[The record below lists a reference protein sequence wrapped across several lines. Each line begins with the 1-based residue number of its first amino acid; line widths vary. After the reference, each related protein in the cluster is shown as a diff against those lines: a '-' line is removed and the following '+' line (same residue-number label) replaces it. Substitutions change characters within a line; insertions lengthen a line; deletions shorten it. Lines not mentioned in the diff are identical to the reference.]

1 MRHGETE
8 CVAEKSRL
16 RTQMDAL
23 PEDEKQRAHYKQSMV
38 PQYVDAVLSDKGVT
52 GSEQALTSLEG
63 LNFSNIILVSP
74 LRRTI
79 QTACHLLK
87 DHPRKKD
94 FTLKLEPMARELMT
108 YSNVML
114 CSGSYL

>member
-8 CVAEKSRL
+8 CVAEKDRL
-16 RTQMDAL
+16 RTQFDAL
-23 PEDEKQRAHYKQSMV
+23 SEDEKQHAHYKQAMV
-38 PQYVDAVLSDKGVT
+38 PKYVDAVLSDKGVA
-52 GSEQALTSLEG
+52 GSEQASTSLEV
-63 LNFSNIILVSP
+63 NFSNIILVSP

-87 DHPRKKD
+87 DHPRKKE
-94 FTLKLEPMARELMT
+94 FTLKLEPLARELMT

-114 CSGSYL
+114 CSGSYLQ